1 MKRLTFFLFL
11 FAALSLPAQYNR
23 AARKGTEK
31 AAAELSAMSREIRVS
46 RQVRDE
52 LEEQA
57 QVVEYAVRHGQLNAA
72 EQRKIRS
79 VMSRIE
85 KMLEKSRQ
93 NGRMSVNEAQRIR
106 QDLTRAYRLIWFLRR
121 NRNGEEQPIVFLGR
135 RIVLRP
141 EFRSKYDAG
150 SLDQKEMGRILHA
163 YYSACRIRE
172 QMRTTGLKPD
182 HRARLEKGCFT
193 LLSEY
198 FTLAEPESAR

>member
-106 QDLTRAYRLIWFLRR
+106 QDF
-121 NRNGEEQPIVFLGR
+121 PLGY
-135 RIVLRP
+135 VSSSGH
-141 EFRSKYDAG
+141 FA
-150 SLDQKEMGRILHA
+150 SLLHIKMI
-163 YYSACRIRE
+163 S
-172 QMRTTGLKPD
+172 
-182 HRARLEKGCFT
+182 
-193 LLSEY
+193 
-198 FTLAEPESAR
+198 

>member
-1 MKRLTFFLFL
+1 MKYPVLILFL
-11 FAALSLPAQYNR
+11 SVSLSLSAQYNR

-79 VMSRIE
+79 VMTRIE

-106 QDLTRAYRLIWFLRR
+106 QELSRAYRLIWFLRR
-121 NRNGEEQPIVFLGR
+121 NRNGKEQPVMFLGR

-141 EFRSKYDAG
+141 EFRKKYDAG
-150 SLDQKEMGRILHA
+150 ALDQKEMGRILQS

-182 HRARLEKGCFT
+182 HRARLEKECFA

-198 FTLAEPESAR
+198 FVLADPESGR